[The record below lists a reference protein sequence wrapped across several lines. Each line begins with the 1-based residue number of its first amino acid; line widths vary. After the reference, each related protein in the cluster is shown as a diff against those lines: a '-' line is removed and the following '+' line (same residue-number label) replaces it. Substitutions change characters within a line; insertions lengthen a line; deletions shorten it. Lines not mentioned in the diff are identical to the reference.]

1 MMTVHEVSKISG
13 VSIRALHHYDKIGLL
28 PATEVT
34 KAGYR
39 LYDDKAL
46 ERLQHILLFKELE
59 FSLKE
64 IKDILDSPGFDRSK
78 ALEQQIQLLELRKEH
93 LQNLNDLAWGIK
105 TIGVKNM
112 SFEAFDTKKIDEYAA
127 KAKASWGQTDAYKEY
142 EQKSEGRTK
151 EVQQKLNI
159 EMMDIFAQFGKIKDQ
174 KPDSEEAI
182 RLSKKLQDHITE
194 NYYTCT
200 NEILQS
206 LGEMYAGGGG
216 MSHEESGGNM
226 EVRVIRSNRKTVA
239 IQVNSDLTVTVRAPK
254 YVSEKYIEQIL
265 REKESWIRKHI
276 DEIKAKKAQHEAG
289 NVKPLTRDELQKLA
303 DEAVEYIPK
312 RVEHFAKIIGVDY
325 GRITIR
331 NQKTRW
337 GSCSSKGNLNF
348 NCLLMLTPPEVIDYV
363 VVHELCHRKEM
374 NHSKAFWSEVEKVIP
389 NYKEYVEWL
398 KNSFLWHVSG

>member
-93 LQNLNDLAWGIK
+93 LQNLIDLAWGIK

-182 RLSKKLQDHITE
+182 GLAKKLQDHITE

-206 LGEMYAGGGG
+206 LGEMYAGGGDFTDNIDKV
-216 MSHEESGGNM
+216 GGTGT
-226 EVRVIRSNRKTVA
+226 EVFA
-239 IQVNSDLTVTVRAPK
+239 
-254 YVSEKYIEQIL
+254 SEA
-265 REKESWIRKHI
+265 
-276 DEIKAKKAQHEAG
+276 IKALCKK
-289 NVKPLTRDELQKLA
+289 
-303 DEAVEYIPK
+303 
-312 RVEHFAKIIGVDY
+312 
-325 GRITIR
+325 
-331 NQKTRW
+331 
-337 GSCSSKGNLNF
+337 
-348 NCLLMLTPPEVIDYV
+348 
-363 VVHELCHRKEM
+363 
-374 NHSKAFWSEVEKVIP
+374 
-389 NYKEYVEWL
+389 
-398 KNSFLWHVSG
+398 